1 MCFSNKQHYVSPLKK
16 KQNPKRTVLY
26 EDLQML
32 MPSRNLPVTCGLT
45 LTQKQCWIQD
55 SETKFLLLEL

>member
-16 KQNPKRTVLY
+16 KKKRTVLY

-32 MPSRNLPVTCGLT
+32 MPSRNLPVTGDLT
-45 LTQKQCWIQD
+45 LIQNQCWIQD